1 MCRHTFIFDAFSAV
15 RHLKTLSSEV
25 MVTRLRVNRVVLIA
39 SVNLALALLTN
50 RNELFFDV

>member
-39 SVNLALALLTN
+39 SIDLALALLT

>member
-1 MCRHTFIFDAFSAV
+1 MCRHTFIFDAFSAGH
-15 RHLKTLSSEV
+15 HLKTLRSEV

-39 SVNLALALLTN
+39 SIDLSFALLT